1 MWQRAKR
8 PLTVAFRDLL
18 RRHCGYERREAASA
32 AALFGTGDVVMTER
46 VSFGPRP
53 DRVTRG
59 WGGLAALAYPALL
72 IGLSLSVGFRRGGDL
87 TDFGASFVGSILF
100 LVAAPLAWVFAF
112 EFIDVTR
119 FTVLVVGSLS
129 GAVLWYQLGRAI
141 ADRSNTWARCRSA
154 T

>member
-1 MWQRAKR
+1 
-8 PLTVAFRDLL
+8 
-18 RRHCGYERREAASA
+18 
-32 AALFGTGDVVMTER
+32 MTER

-141 ADRSNTWARCRSA
+141 ADRSNTWAGWSKRYLIFCVA
-154 T
+154 WTMGTFLLVGLIAEFA